1 MKKLFR
7 FLSAITVAAVTLT
20 GCGDN
25 AAEKTNE
32 SAGNETINSIMTRSS
47 IRTYT
52 DRQVS
57 ADTVEI
63 LLRAA
68 MAAPTAVNCQP
79 WKFIVIRN
87 KELLATIA
95 DSIPN
100 AGDKLLK
107 SSVTILVCGDRQ
119 KFLEREPDYWI
130 QDCSA
135 ATENLLLAA
144 HSLGLGAVWCGVYPV
159 KDRVAAVSKT
169 LGLDEKGL
177 IPLNLIPVGYPD
189 CEPTIKDKWKPD
201 NIIYVD

>member
-1 MKKLFR
+1 MKKFFR
-7 FLSAITVAAVTLT
+7 ILPAIAVVSALT
-20 GCGDN
+20 GCCGGNTTKCENSD
-25 AAEKTNE
+25 
-32 SAGNETINSIMTRSS
+32 SGNETINTIMTRSS
-47 IRTYT
+47 VRTYS
-52 DRQVS
+52 DRLVS
-57 ADTVEI
+57 ADTVET

-79 WKFIVIRN
+79 WKFIVVRN
-87 KELLATIA
+87 KELLSTIA

-144 HSLGLGAVWCGVYPV
+144 HSMGLGAVWCGVYPV
-159 KDRVAAVSKT
+159 KDRVEVVTRT
-169 LGLDEKGL
+169 LGLDENL

-189 CEPTIKDKWKPD
+189 REPTIKDKWKPE
-201 NIIYVD
+201 NVIYMD